1 MFLSRKGK
9 LYATVKVHDLNSGDY
24 RIVNHADE
32 CTSDVEKSIY
42 NECVSRGE
50 VITMGTFVAEPIA

>member
-1 MFLSRKGK
+1 MFLGRKGK
-9 LYATVKVHDLNSGDY
+9 LYATVKVHNLDSGDS

-32 CTSDVEKSIY
+32 CASDIEKSIY

-50 VITMGTFVAEPIA
+50 VITMGVLIAEPIA